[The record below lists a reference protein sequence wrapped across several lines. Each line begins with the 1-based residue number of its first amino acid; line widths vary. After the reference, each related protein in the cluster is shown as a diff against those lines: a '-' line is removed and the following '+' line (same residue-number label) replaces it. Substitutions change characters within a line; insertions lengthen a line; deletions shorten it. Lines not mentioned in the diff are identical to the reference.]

1 MTKVR
6 VGRRDAAT
14 VGRLL
19 EEISQGPGLSADLQ
33 HKVGWCA
40 AAVDRTMDR
49 SDLEHVAV
57 LLRQASTERGLSNT
71 HRNAARY
78 WAAYLEGRVW

>member
-19 EEISQGPGLSADLQ
+19 EEISQGQGLSAHLQ
-33 HKVGWCA
+33 HKVGRSV

-49 SDLEHVAV
+49 SDLERVTV
-57 LLRQASTERGLSNT
+57 LLRQASTDRGLSSS